1 MQIESGLAPS
11 LGEASVSAVPAVM
24 QPALQTV
31 SQPHFNTQI
40 HNITQL
46 KPSAAKLDRISASVV
61 IGLTAQF
68 VTSVFGI
75 VTEFLPR
82 MFEIILLSTFIGMCV
97 GVIAFALMSES
108 HDEPALRRQQE
119 SRAEGG
125 SLLSQ

>member
-11 LGEASVSAVPAVM
+11 LGEASVTAAPA
-24 QPALQTV
+24 ALQSSHQTFGLQTLG
-31 SQPHFNTQI
+31 QPHFNTQL

-46 KPSAAKLDRISASVV
+46 KTSAAKLDRISASVV

-82 MFEIILLSTFIGMCV
+82 MFETILLSTFIGMCV

-108 HDEPALRRQQE
+108 HTERRPQTE
-119 SRAEGG
+119 R
-125 SLLSQ
+125 